1 MFRNLSFIIN
11 RIIIGVGVALCLGF
25 LNDFFLY

>member
-1 MFRNLSFIIN
+1 MIRNFRYIIN

-25 LNDFFLY
+25 LNNYFLL